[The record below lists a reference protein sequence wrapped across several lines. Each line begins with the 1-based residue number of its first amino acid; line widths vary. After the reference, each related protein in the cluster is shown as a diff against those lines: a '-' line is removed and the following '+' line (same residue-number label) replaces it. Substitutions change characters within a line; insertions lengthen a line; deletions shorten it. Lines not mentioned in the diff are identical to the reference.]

1 MSTSTEND
9 TVPSQITLDETTGS
23 LSLIYSEKK
32 ESKFTCEFLRVF
44 SPSAEVVGHGPGQ
57 RVNPIGKENVTIVAV
72 EPVGNYAIRI
82 HFSDGHNTGIF
93 SWEYLFSL
101 GEKLKGQ

>member
-1 MSTSTEND
+1 MTPKIIKIGPSRLDLQISYENGINLIIPST
-9 TVPSQITLDETTGS
+9 
-23 LSLIYSEKK
+23 
-32 ESKFTCEFLRVF
+32 FLRKF
-44 SPSAEVVGHGPGQ
+44 SPSAE
-57 RVNPIGKENVTIVAV
+57 NKNNLNLENLKKFNGISISKLEA
-72 EPVGNYAIRI
+72 VGNYAIRV

>member
-1 MSTSTEND
+1 MTPKTIKIGPSKMDLQINYENG
-9 TVPSQITLDETTGS
+9 TTLVMPSG
-23 LSLIYSEKK
+23 
-32 ESKFTCEFLRVF
+32 FLRLL
-44 SPSAEVVGHGPGQ
+44 SPSAENKNNQNSKDFKKFNGTSI
-57 RVNPIGKENVTIVAV
+57 NKIEA
-72 EPVGNYAIRI
+72 VGNYAIRI

>member
-1 MSTSTEND
+1 MTPKTIKIGPSKMDLQINYENG
-9 TVPSQITLDETTGS
+9 TTLVMPSG
-23 LSLIYSEKK
+23 
-32 ESKFTCEFLRVF
+32 FLRLL
-44 SPSAEVVGHGPGQ
+44 SPSAENKNNQNSKDFKKFNGTSI
-57 RVNPIGKENVTIVAV
+57 NKLEA
-72 EPVGNYAIRI
+72 VGNYAIRI

>member
-1 MSTSTEND
+1 MDLQIKYENGINLIIPST
-9 TVPSQITLDETTGS
+9 
-23 LSLIYSEKK
+23 
-32 ESKFTCEFLRVF
+32 FLRKF
-44 SPSAEVVGHGPGQ
+44 SPSAE
-57 RVNPIGKENVTIVAV
+57 NKNNLNLENLKKFNGISISKLEA
-72 EPVGNYAIRI
+72 VGNYAIRV

>member
-1 MSTSTEND
+1 MTPKTIKIGPSKMDLQLNYENG
-9 TVPSQITLDETTGS
+9 TTLVLPSA
-23 LSLIYSEKK
+23 
-32 ESKFTCEFLRVF
+32 FLRSF
-44 SPSAEVVGHGPGQ
+44 SPSAE
-57 RVNPIGKENVTIVAV
+57 NKENLNSESLKKFNGISIIKV
-72 EPVGNYAIRI
+72 EAVGNYAIRV

>member
-1 MSTSTEND
+1 MTPKTIKIG
-9 TVPSQITLDETTGS
+9 PSKMDLQINYDNGTTLVMPSG
-23 LSLIYSEKK
+23 
-32 ESKFTCEFLRVF
+32 FLRLL
-44 SPSAEVVGHGPGQ
+44 SPSAENKNNQNSKDFKKFNGTSI
-57 RVNPIGKENVTIVAV
+57 NKLEA
-72 EPVGNYAIRI
+72 VGNYAIRI

>member
-1 MSTSTEND
+1 MTPKIIKIGPSRLDLQISYENGINLVIPST
-9 TVPSQITLDETTGS
+9 
-23 LSLIYSEKK
+23 
-32 ESKFTCEFLRVF
+32 FLRKF
-44 SPSAEVVGHGPGQ
+44 SPSAENKSNLNSKNLKKFNG
-57 RVNPIGKENVTIVAV
+57 ISISKLEA
-72 EPVGNYAIRI
+72 VGNYAIRV

>member
-1 MSTSTEND
+1 MDLQINYENG
-9 TVPSQITLDETTGS
+9 TTLVMPSG
-23 LSLIYSEKK
+23 
-32 ESKFTCEFLRVF
+32 FLRLL
-44 SPSAEVVGHGPGQ
+44 SPSAENKNNQNSKDFKKFNGTSI
-57 RVNPIGKENVTIVAV
+57 NKIEA
-72 EPVGNYAIRI
+72 VGNYAIRI